1 MTKAHLQSYLFKT
14 EAQWKSCLISGAD
27 QEWLHSNGKIRPYAP
42 YDPASV
48 LYATEGGYAPAF
60 TAAGEILWHDKAGFL
75 YRLLPGD
82 ESPERSAAAF
92 AIARASRLIAARDLW
107 VSGPKRRSLE
117 RYDSQTLTRLMTM
130 ELPESVVVDI
140 ADGGCDTVL
149 ALVKRIRKQGK
160 KSERVW
166 AIVRVDSAGHIL
178 DTVSVNGFSRPKR
191 FIFLR
196 RSQRL
201 VVLTQEVHPRLC
213 WFDVKGGRPI
223 FSRIVAAIRPCFV
236 ATSLSCDSRDRIFL
250 TGADDKAGYVLVLDG
265 DGNVVDS
272 IPLDSLDLP
281 VNGVA
286 ANNETLVLAGPRGL
300 LRFGSATSVPK
311 STGELRCLLIT
322 PMMFSPDRDGEKG
335 WLRMEASATLPEGTT
350 LEITFAAT
358 DKDDIRSRLNSI
370 WADASLSASRRIQ
383 ELIELPDVWHAKTV
397 FHGSARQ
404 TTNAEVPLSAPLFDA
419 SDNHLWGCVTLIASP
434 GAALPQISQLR
445 VIYPERS
452 LMEEL
457 PAIFRRSENSPE
469 FLRSLVGVLEATTQE
484 LDGRIGTMSSRLH
497 PDTAPDAWLN
507 FVARW
512 LGVPWDDALNSD
524 QKKNLLQHAA
534 DLARSRGTRSGLET
548 LLLCL
553 IPGTPPR
560 FRVTDAT
567 ADFGFAIVGDATSP
581 GSALPAMLGGPT
593 RWSSELDSHAV
604 LGYTR
609 LPCPGQLEDG
619 AWQLAGKIR
628 IEVAA
633 SSKERKQW
641 DPWLR
646 TLLTEM
652 VPVTAQVQL
661 RWVSASAL
669 RSDDLNGTLTL
680 EPEPLAHLGTDA
692 VTGQARLPE
701 GKVRLSSCG
710 PEINTR
716 LL

>member
-1 MTKAHLQSYLFKT
+1 
-14 EAQWKSCLISGAD
+14 
-27 QEWLHSNGKIRPYAP
+27 
-42 YDPASV
+42 
-48 LYATEGGYAPAF
+48 
-60 TAAGEILWHDKAGFL
+60 
-75 YRLLPGD
+75 
-82 ESPERSAAAF
+82 
-92 AIARASRLIAARDLW
+92 
-107 VSGPKRRSLE
+107 
-117 RYDSQTLTRLMTM
+117 
-130 ELPESVVVDI
+130 
-140 ADGGCDTVL
+140 
-149 ALVKRIRKQGK
+149 
-160 KSERVW
+160 
-166 AIVRVDSAGHIL
+166 
-178 DTVSVNGFSRPKR
+178 
-191 FIFLR
+191 
-196 RSQRL
+196 
-201 VVLTQEVHPRLC
+201 
-213 WFDVKGGRPI
+213 
-223 FSRIVAAIRPCFV
+223 
-236 ATSLSCDSRDRIFL
+236 
-250 TGADDKAGYVLVLDG
+250 
-265 DGNVVDS
+265 
-272 IPLDSLDLP
+272 
-281 VNGVA
+281 
-286 ANNETLVLAGPRGL
+286 
-300 LRFGSATSVPK
+300 
-311 STGELRCLLIT
+311 
-322 PMMFSPDRDGEKG
+322 
-335 WLRMEASATLPEGTT
+335 
-350 LEITFAAT
+350 
-358 DKDDIRSRLNSI
+358 
-370 WADASLSASRRIQ
+370 
-383 ELIELPDVWHAKTV
+383 
-397 FHGSARQ
+397 
-404 TTNAEVPLSAPLFDA
+404 
-419 SDNHLWGCVTLIASP
+419 VTLIASP

-524 QKKNLLQHAA
+524 QKKKLLQHAA
-534 DLARSRGTRSGLET
+534 DLARNRGTRSGLET

-581 GSALPAMLGGPT
+581 GSALPAMLGGTT
-593 RWSSELDSHAV
+593 RWNSELDSHAV

-609 LPCPGQLEDG
+609 LPCSGQLEDG

-628 IEVAA
+628 VEVAA

-641 DPWLR
+641 DPWLH

-652 VPVTAQVQL
+652 VPLTAQVQL

-710 PEINTR
+710 LEINTR